1 MANATSVTSLQ
12 GKQQFQGIFNE
23 MWAVKATM
31 DVGNLTDGTGETNT
45 VAVPGVTKGDIVL
58 GVALSE
64 DIAGMTVTA
73 YVSAANVVSVRVQN
87 ESGGTLNLDSAT
99 LKLVVARPNF

>member
-23 MWAVKATM
+23 MWAVKALM
-31 DVGNLTDGTGETNT
+31 NVGDLADGAGETNT
-45 VAVPGVTKGDIVL
+45 VAVPGVALGDIVL
-58 GVALSE
+58 GASFGA
-64 DIAGMTVTA
+64 DAAGMTVTA

-87 ESGGTLNLDSAT
+87 ESGGAVDLAETT
-99 LKLVVARPNF
+99 IKMVVARPNF

>member
-23 MWAVKATM
+23 MWAVKALM

-45 VAVPGVTKGDIVL
+45 VAVPGVTLGDVVL
-58 GVALSE
+58 GVSLGV
-64 DIAGMTVTA
+64 DIAGMSVSA

-87 ESGGTLNLDSAT
+87 ESGGTLNLAET
-99 LKLVVARPNF
+99 TIKLVVARPNF

>member
-12 GKQQFQGIFNE
+12 GKQQFQGLFNE

-31 DVGNLTDGTGETNT
+31 DIGNLADGAGETNT
-45 VAVPGVTKGDIVL
+45 VAVPSVSLGDIVMGASL
-58 GVALSE
+58 GVDA
-64 DIAGMTVTA
+64 AGMSVTA

-87 ESGGTLNLDSAT
+87 ESGGTLNLADT
-99 LKLVVARPNF
+99 TIKLVVARPNF